1 MTDVE
6 FNTAFPLVQRSLRAS
21 CSTHGRE
28 GGITLAL
35 THKGQRCYASV
46 VEEQSGGV
54 VLDVFPALALETM
67 SASSYVWFLYI
78 TISTV
83 GLG

>member
-6 FNTAFPLVQRSLRAS
+6 FNTAFPLVQRCTS
-21 CSTHGRE
+21 STS
-28 GGITLAL
+28 AL

-54 VLDVFPALALETM
+54 FLDVFRAVALDDEC
-67 SASSYVWFLYI
+67 
-78 TISTV
+78 
-83 GLG
+83 